1 MIAGMFEQDFIAYII
16 FGLILNFAFSILFG
30 VYLSKNI
37 GMQEMITSKGDKEQS
52 VYVQLSLFIPFAK
65 MLITLY
71 RVSILQIYFLNK
83 GYSHKDFWV
92 YITSSHSQNGN

>member
-1 MIAGMFEQDFIAYII
+1 MIIGMNEQDFIAYMI
-16 FGLILNFAFSILFG
+16 FGLILNFAFSIMFG
-30 VYLSKNI
+30 IYLSKNI

-52 VYVQLSLFIPFAK
+52 VLVSMSLFIPFAK

-83 GYSHKDFWV
+83 GYTHKEFWV
-92 YITSSHSQNGN
+92 YMTNSSN